1 LKASKEAALQAK
13 DEEIR
18 QLKAR
23 IVSEREAKDA
33 IIENL

>member
-1 LKASKEAALQAK
+1 LKASTDAALQAK

-18 QLKAR
+18 ELKAR
-23 IVSEREAKDA
+23 IVSEREAKDV